1 MDPSTILSKK
11 RKLSPSLASVPLRL
25 LSKSSSPFCFPP
37 AIVCIRC
44 VESSNSQAL
53 YVHNPSFRQL
63 MVLGELHGKHPED
76 YLPFKRTEEGFEE
89 MKEEELNDAKDV
101 GAVEMWDL
109 LKRISVDVDNVLT
122 MLNKVP
128 NDEDEQEEI
137 KTLRDLVDLLGGEE
151 DVRWLRVESGEVTA
165 AKKWIPTIWVN
176 ME

>member
-1 MDPSTILSKK
+1 
-11 RKLSPSLASVPLRL
+11 
-25 LSKSSSPFCFPP
+25 
-37 AIVCIRC
+37 
-44 VESSNSQAL
+44 
-53 YVHNPSFRQL
+53 
-63 MVLGELHGKHPED
+63 MVLGELHGKRPED

-89 MKEEELNDAKDV
+89 VEEEELGDAQDV
-101 GAVEMWDL
+101 GAVELWDL
-109 LKRISVDVDNVLT
+109 LKRISVDVDTALT

-151 DVRWLRVESGEVTA
+151 DVRWLRVDLGDVTA